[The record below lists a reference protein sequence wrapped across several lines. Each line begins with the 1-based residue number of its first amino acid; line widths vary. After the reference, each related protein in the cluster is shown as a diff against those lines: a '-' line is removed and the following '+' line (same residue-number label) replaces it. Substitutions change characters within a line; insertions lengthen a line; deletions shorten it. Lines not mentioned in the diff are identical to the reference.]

1 MGQRQVPNVTAARA
15 QLLKPSALPVIYG
28 HVHLAETGGSYVNRA
43 LALKYERVCGVSGYS
58 YDAFRTN
65 LKFEKNSLHVDTIG
79 RSFPNHS
86 RWMVP
91 DRIQEEIGYEDC
103 EYLSMDVQWQWW
115 KRFTSWQVRVE
126 LHVPCREPVDHLL
139 SQCNYKSRKFN
150 CKGDLEEEIRKC
162 LNGTIDRFDHALVQ
176 SQLFPNF
183 NTRCFNASLSK
194 EYVEYMGK
202 KLQPRRFQ
210 ADIAYQP
217 LKDSK
222 TECLLSNETARQLVE
237 EQVAKLDYF
246 KFCEGCLNSEQNLI
260 PVTLPVI
267 YGHVHMAKTG
277 GSFVNGALALNYER
291 VCGEKGYSYD
301 AFQANWRYRNNKSH
315 VDTMGE
321 VEIGYSRQRVPAIIQ
336 EEIGHE
342 DCDYVSLE
350 GQWQWWK
357 KFTSWK
363 VRVELHVPCREPVDH
378 LLSQCNYKSRIFNCN
393 GNLEEEIRNCLTG
406 LSVRFNK
413 ALVQSQLFPN
423 FNARCFNTSR
433 SKEYVEYMGQ
443 RLQPK
448 RFQSKYAYRPTNKP
462 RKKRRECLLS
472 NTTARLL
479 VEAQLAKID
488 YYDFCSGCLRSKQNL
503 LLSV

>member
-1 MGQRQVPNVTAARA
+1 MPAVPEQWRPGRFVAGYMLGSVISSAWFSLQPTFMMASKQADWAISSQHPNLATVEEQPSPAMGQRQVPNVTAARA

-139 SQCNYKSRKFN
+139 SQCNRVGPWEIFIFAFIGFERIIFRKIFERVLRQILRAILGNYKSRKFN

-246 KFCEGCLNSEQNLI
+246 KFCEGC
-260 PVTLPVI
+260 
-267 YGHVHMAKTG
+267 
-277 GSFVNGALALNYER
+277 F
-291 VCGEKGYSYD
+291 
-301 AFQANWRYRNNKSH
+301 
-315 VDTMGE
+315 
-321 VEIGYSRQRVPAIIQ
+321 
-336 EEIGHE
+336 
-342 DCDYVSLE
+342 
-350 GQWQWWK
+350 
-357 KFTSWK
+357 
-363 VRVELHVPCREPVDH
+363 
-378 LLSQCNYKSRIFNCN
+378 
-393 GNLEEEIRNCLTG
+393 
-406 LSVRFNK
+406 
-413 ALVQSQLFPN
+413 
-423 FNARCFNTSR
+423 
-433 SKEYVEYMGQ
+433 
-443 RLQPK
+443 
-448 RFQSKYAYRPTNKP
+448 
-462 RKKRRECLLS
+462 
-472 NTTARLL
+472 
-479 VEAQLAKID
+479 
-488 YYDFCSGCLRSKQNL
+488 
-503 LLSV
+503 